1 MSAELEYSIEPLG
14 KHDRAA
20 FSCGIEALDSYFRER
35 ASRDVRNK
43 IAAVFVL
50 MPRVRPECVAGYY
63 ALSSQEID
71 IRDLPPELTNRIGK
85 YSRIPATLIGRLAVD
100 RSLQGQ
106 GLGEVLLA
114 DALRRSLAASR
125 SVASFAV
132 LVDAKDENAARF
144 YRKYG
149 FLPLVGKRMFL
160 PMKTVES
167 LWT

>member
-14 KHDRAA
+14 KHDRAV

-50 MPRVRPECVAGYY
+50 VPKAKPGQVAGYY

-71 IRDLPPELTNRIGK
+71 IRDLPPDLTRRIGK

-100 RSLQGQ
+100 LSFQGQ
-106 GLGEVLLA
+106 GLGEVLLV
-114 DALRRSLAASR
+114 DALRRSLAASH

-132 LVDAKDENAARF
+132 LVDAKGEYAARF

-149 FLPLVGKRMFL
+149 FLPLAGKRMFL
-160 PMKTVES
+160 PMRTVED
-167 LWT
+167 LWP